1 MKIDVIYRGVTPS
14 DAISAYANKRFQ
26 KAERLAEDADLQIVL
41 SPDGKRFNAAATLAG
56 GDGRKFSASESN
68 DDMYAAIDICCDKL
82 CQQLRKASEKDS
94 LIDRASV
101 RNG

>member
-41 SPDGKRFNAAATLAG
+41 SPDGKRFNAAASLSE
-56 GDGRKFSASESN
+56 DGKKFSASESN

-94 LIDRASV
+94 LIDRSSV